1 MCKLGYYFTY
11 YLFLFLFPIIISYPK
26 TYISKLAMLK
36 WINTTK
42 CLVLGLDLAGQ
53 WEGCWLQ
60 FLHICK
66 QGACHMWY
74 FHNQRVVWW
83 LRVVATVK
91 QEEEGDEWKPE
102 PVPSFTAQHAA
113 SAAVN
118 SFLHAHSIGKYDY
131 RKIFNLELAVSSET

>member
-1 MCKLGYYFTY
+1 
-11 YLFLFLFPIIISYPK
+11 
-26 TYISKLAMLK
+26 
-36 WINTTK
+36 
-42 CLVLGLDLAGQ
+42 
-53 WEGCWLQ
+53 
-60 FLHICK
+60 
-66 QGACHMWY
+66 MWY

-113 SAAVN
+113 SEAVN